1 MLFLQLKNSKFNEV
15 GNSTAKKPLP
25 SSDFVYKAVKFSAVF
40 ALAFSWHVMSE
51 IGCDMVSCSWSQ
63 IGSPVRLDLEPEL
76 IHTESLELL
85 KVADFKPLLEQV

>member
-1 MLFLQLKNSKFNEV
+1 
-15 GNSTAKKPLP
+15 
-25 SSDFVYKAVKFSAVF
+25 
-40 ALAFSWHVMSE
+40 MSE